1 MRHRTLRTI
10 GALTVLF
17 VIGALA
23 VIQVLPGSGDSSPLE
38 LTAPGGGGSR
48 PDETVSTTLPSTGD
62 FIYRVGVLSGVT
74 TDNFWAFYGGEASV
88 WNAYILGPTKP
99 ALYALDPI
107 TGTLDTEFASEMAT
121 PAAEGES
128 WSVMVP
134 LNDSMSWSD
143 GLPITAYDIVYT
155 FDTVRELGLGGSW
168 ATAYP
173 KTVQSMSAESS
184 FELRIVFTERPTLAV
199 WPHGPGMAPIM
210 PAHVWEDDTVETV
223 EAELYA
229 LSGKG
234 DVGGGPLAISSID
247 SDTIVSTVN
256 AGYPFGQKPD
266 SVVYTVYEDE
276 AAAVEALGHGE
287 IDSILSP
294 HGLTTNN
301 SQLASTYPSVS
312 VDLSPANGVRY
323 LGFNLTKEPMSDQ
336 EFRTALAL
344 LLDRTALAA
353 SIPDMATAAYSFV
366 RPSNQVW
373 FDQLGAQAAAD
384 RYAGTL
390 QNRLDSAINT
400 LENAGYKWL
409 KKPRMADDG
418 TVVTGQGLR
427 IRGEV
432 PAPLTILTPGDLYD
446 PHRPLY
452 AAEVAQVLNWLGF
465 DVRPVETDFESVVDL
480 AFEPGEDGSL
490 EYDMYL
496 LGWTLGNPALPSYY
510 RSLFAADGEL
520 NNTGYNSKGFAEQL
534 ARYENAYTFEEAKQA
549 LWDMEATLAE
559 DLPYLLLYSSQIFEA
574 YRSDRVTF
582 GTVGTLGGLQ
592 GRLGAIVDVTPVG

>member
-10 GALTVLF
+10 GALAVLLF
-17 VIGALA
+17 IGALA
-23 VIQVLPGSGDSSPLE
+23 VIQILPGSGDSSPLE
-38 LTAPGGGGSR
+38 LTASDGSNTE
-48 PDETVSTTLPSTGD
+48 PNELVPTTLPSTGD
-62 FIYRVGVLSGVT
+62 FIYRVGVLSGVS
-74 TDNFWAFYGGEASV
+74 TDNFWAFHGGEASV

-121 PAAEGES
+121 PAAEGDS
-128 WSVMVP
+128 WSVLVP
-134 LNDSMSWSD
+134 LSDSMAWSD

-173 KTVQSMSAESS
+173 ETVQSMSAESS

-199 WPHGPGMAPIM
+199 WPHGPGLAPIM

-234 DVGGGPLAISSID
+234 DVGGGPLAISSIA

-256 AGYPFGQKPD
+256 AGYPFGNKPD
-266 SVVYTVYEDE
+266 SVVYTIFEDE
-276 AAAVEALGHGE
+276 AAAVEALGHGD

-323 LGFNLTKEPMSDQ
+323 LGFNLTKAPMSDQ

-344 LLDRTALAA
+344 LLDRTALAG
-353 SIPDMATAAYSFV
+353 SIPDVATAAYSFV

-373 FDQLGAQAAAD
+373 FDQEGAQAAAD

-390 QNRLDSAINT
+390 EARLDSAIDT
-400 LENAGYKWL
+400 LENAGYEWST
-409 KKPRMADDG
+409 KPTLAADG
-418 TVVTGQGLR
+418 TAVTGQGLR
-427 IRGEV
+427 IRGEAS
-432 PAPLTILTPGDLYD
+432 APLTILTPGDLYD
-446 PHRPLY
+446 PYRPLY
-452 AAEVAQVLNWLGF
+452 AAEVARALNWLGF

-490 EYDMYL
+490 QYDMYL

-510 RSLFAADGEL
+510 RSLFAVDGEL
-520 NNTGYNSKGFAEQL
+520 NNTGYDSKGFAEQL